1 MKQLNPKIWGPHY
14 WFVLFTIA
22 MTYPIHPND
31 VIKKKYYEFFH
42 NLPIFLPDTKISNDF
57 SKMLDIYP
65 ISSYLDNRDSLIRWV
80 HFIHNQ
86 INKKLDKPEITLH
99 EALKLYYLN
108 YEHKDIEKTKL
119 KKWKKKYLHIIFVV
133 FIFIIILTTY
143 NI

>member
-1 MKQLNPKIWGPHY
+1 MNQLNSKIWGPHY
-14 WFVLFTIA
+14 WFVLLTIA
-22 MTYPIHPND
+22 MTYPIEPND

-42 NLPIFLPDTKISNDF
+42 NLPIFLPDTNISNDF

-80 HFIHNQ
+80 HFIQNQ
-86 INKKLDKPEITLH
+86 INKKIDKPEISLH
-99 EALKLYYLN
+99 DALKSYYLN
-108 YEHKDIEKTKL
+108 YEHKDIEK
-119 KKWKKKYLHIIFVV
+119 KKMKNWKKKYLYIIFVI